1 MSNTDK
7 TLDELMNLDVQ
18 NVTEE
23 KLRRLVEHLQ
33 DQMRNRY
40 VYLVGE
46 WSNARRAKSTRNG
59 QFVSAQ
65 EVINYLTK

>member
-40 VYLVGE
+40 IYLVGE
-46 WSNARRAKSTRNG
+46 WRNARRAKSTRNG